1 MNPEV
6 MSIRAAFHQLFPVLL
21 YEEEVPEE
29 LQVPS
34 MYFPPAF
41 SFDGPD
47 TLSTFQKTYS
57 LSIKLFHESTQLAHL
72 EAERIADIIRAR
84 RLLVPLLN
92 PDGSTMGEYVRLNR
106 IESRQGSSGMALI
119 VLTWDSRYFYER
131 EETTPLNKVM
141 IESEVKL

>member
-6 MSIRAAFHQLFPVLL
+6 MSIRSAFHQLFPVLL
-21 YEEEVPEE
+21 YEDEVPEE
-29 LQVPS
+29 LEVPS

-41 SFDGPD
+41 SFDGKD
-47 TLSTFQKTYS
+47 TLSTFMKTYS
-57 LSIKLFHESTQLAHL
+57 LSVKLFHESTQQAHA
-72 EAERIADIIRAR
+72 EAERIADAIRAR
-84 RLLVPLLN
+84 SLLVPLLS
-92 PDGSTMGEYVRLNR
+92 PEGLATGEYVRLNR

-131 EETTPLNKVM
+131 EDVQPLNKVT

>member
-6 MSIRAAFHQLFPVLL
+6 ASIRTAFHRLFPVTL
-21 YEEEVPEE
+21 YEEEVPED

-47 TLSTFQKTYS
+47 TLSTFTKTYS
-57 LSIKLFHESTQLAHL
+57 LSVKLFHNSTQQAHA
-72 EAERIADIIRAR
+72 EAERIADAIRAR

-92 PDGSTMGEYVRLNR
+92 PEGTHTGEYVRFNR

-131 EETTPLNKVM
+131 EQVNPLNDVFLKGGL
-141 IESEVKL
+141 KR